1 VKAMMFQRLKRP
13 VEEYNK
19 IWLGTVSLAV
29 IAVTVGAIMG
39 IGHLSLGQT
48 RYRGE
53 FAQAAQI
60 SAGDPV
66 TVAGIN
72 VGEVN
77 GVALAGDHVAL
88 TFTVRNNM
96 HLGAQTRAAIKLTTL
111 LGRRYLELS
120 PAGGGELDDR
130 TIALKNTAVPYNLQG
145 ALADATTTF
154 EQVDADRIAQSMSTL
169 SHGLAGV
176 PDALPKALA
185 NVKALADIVAARR
198 EQIGSLLKNVDTI
211 TAMIRDQKANL
222 GALVIQG
229 RDLLSEITTRSAAVH
244 RLFDSATALI
254 TTIKSILNDEPSINA
269 MLANLQKFSGMVAK
283 NDALLRGFLQSTP
296 MAFRNMANA
305 SGSGTALDINLPAGV
320 LVDSWMCA
328 ISQRG
333 KQFNLAQYFTNCSPA
348 PDPFP
353 GWPPPDPARLP
364 R

>member
-1 VKAMMFQRLKRP
+1 MLQRLKRP

-19 IWLGTVSLAV
+19 IWLGHRLAGRDRGDRRRHHGHRSPV
-29 IAVTVGAIMG
+29 RWARPDTGA
-39 IGHLSLGQT
+39 SSPRPPRSARAT
-48 RYRGE
+48 RSPWPGST
-53 FAQAAQI
+53 
-60 SAGDPV
+60 SAKSTGSPWPV
-66 TVAGIN
+66 TMSPSPS
-72 VGEVN
+72 
-77 GVALAGDHVAL
+77 
-88 TFTVRNNM
+88 TVRNDV

-120 PAGGGELDDR
+120 PAGGGELDHR
-130 TIALKNTAVPYNLQG
+130 TIALKNTAVPYNLQD

-154 EQVDADRIAQSMSTL
+154 EQVDADRIAQSMGTL
-169 SHGLAGV
+169 SQGLAGV
-176 PDALPKALA
+176 PDALPQALA

-198 EQIGSLLKNVDTI
+198 DQIGSLLKNVDTI

-244 RLFDSATALI
+244 RLLDSATALI

-283 NDALLRGFLQSTP
+283 NDALLRAFLQSTP